1 MPSGLKHGRMGL
13 RAEENLFEGIRAGL
27 KADGFRLQAG
37 SSGLKPEGFGFKPG
51 SQLLE
56 GKLQTLEC
64 EEDRMQPE
72 EVGLEAEWELFPWE
86 GFGSEAGTMRRDRQG
101 DPDLLLRGRL
111 LFFVGLPH
119 PMGHLRRSAPTADEG
134 VDPQRAQMEADS
146 RECRA
151 TGVHGL
157 HWFVM
162 QSPSKTGGLPGQEP

>member
-101 DPDLLLRGRL
+101 APDLLLRGPERR
-111 LFFVGLPH
+111 VGGVLPELPH
-119 PMGHLRRSAPTADEG
+119 LAAQGAQVGHQLHEHRLEIG
-134 VDPQRAQMEADS
+134 RAH
-146 RECRA
+146 
-151 TGVHGL
+151 V
-157 HWFVM
+157 
-162 QSPSKTGGLPGQEP
+162 